1 MTTDRE
7 NHTLDF
13 KSLRLITGSTANFV
27 ELAQACVCFAN
38 GAGGTLL
45 IGIEDDADAPPPG
58 QRVAPALVDKIRKRV
73 GELSVN
79 VQVLPELRRH
89 DNGGEYIQV
98 TVPRAVGVA
107 STSDGRYFVRVGDAC
122 RPLVGDDVLRLASE
136 RPAIPWESMT
146 SLGIDIS
153 AADAA
158 KVATFVAGLERR
170 IA

>member
-1 MTTDRE
+1 MITDRE
-7 NHTLDF
+7 NHTLDY
-13 KSLRLITGSTANFV
+13 KSLRLITGSTANFA

-45 IGIEDDADAPPPG
+45 IGIEDDADAPAPD
-58 QRVAPALVDKIRKRV
+58 QRVAPALLDKIRKRV

-107 STSDGRYFVRVGDAC
+107 STSFSRNSAPPSARSRPMTVRRGLLSRRHCFTRTLRAEPV
-122 RPLVGDDVLRLASE
+122 VL
-136 RPAIPWESMT
+136 
-146 SLGIDIS
+146 SLTWKWQPMS
-153 AADAA
+153 A
-158 KVATFVAGLERR
+158 G
-170 IA
+170 